1 MTAAALRTIFR
12 SKDRKLTMEKEPQKG
27 KLGFPPLHLPE
38 DKKPEYSNLAR
49 ISHTPSEIVLDFAAL
64 LPGIR
69 PEIVS
74 RVLMSPIGAKM
85 FHQALAENLARYEAS
100 FGEIKIPAATS
111 NLADNLFRNIQ
122 PPEKPDKP
130 ETPESED

>member
-1 MTAAALRTIFR
+1 M
-12 SKDRKLTMEKEPQKG
+12 DKEQQKG
-27 KLGFPPLHLPE
+27 KPSFPPLHLPE
-38 DKKPEYSNLAR
+38 DKKPEYSNLVR

-64 LPGIR
+64 LPGIK

-85 FHQALAENLARYEAS
+85 FHQALGENLARYEAS
-100 FGEIKIPAATS
+100 FGEIKIPASTS

-130 ETPESED
+130 EKPETPESED

>member
-1 MTAAALRTIFR
+1 
-12 SKDRKLTMEKEPQKG
+12 MEKETKKG
-27 KLGFPPLHLPE
+27 KPGFPPLRLPE
-38 DKKPEYSNLAR
+38 DKKPEYSNLVR

-64 LPGIR
+64 LPGIQ

-85 FHQALAENLARYEAS
+85 FHQALAENLKRYENS
-100 FGEIKIPAATS
+100 FGEIIMPASTS

-122 PPEKPDKP
+122 PPDKPDQPDKPDKP
-130 ETPESED
+130 EPPESED